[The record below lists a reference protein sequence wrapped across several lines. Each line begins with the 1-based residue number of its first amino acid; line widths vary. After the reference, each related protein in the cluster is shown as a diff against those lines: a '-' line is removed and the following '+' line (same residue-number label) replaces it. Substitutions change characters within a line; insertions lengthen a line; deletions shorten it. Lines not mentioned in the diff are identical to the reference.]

1 MHLRLQP
8 EAATRGCN
16 PRLQPHA
23 PEAAAARAAG
33 VPRCSSPASPWRAR
47 SATPSPC
54 CCSAAGAP
62 ASRMA
67 RSQRPSSSSSPEP
80 PAHSR
85 RRRGRMGPPPSTCG
99 RGSCSSCYRAFA
111 SGSKRAPR
119 APAAACPPL
128 ALWGGRLRSG
138 HPQSLGSQLD
148 LPRTRSCCATGW
160 RASSLEVASSVC
172 HSLEAPRSS
181 DGSAL
186 GPGCSVLSRV
196 EPEAHGSRRGAMAVV
211 PPPSTSHSSR
221 RSRVPHP
228 RRTCSSSRA
237 GWLGHSR
244 RTPSL

>member
-1 MHLRLQP
+1 MSTTLLLGLELISDIGARARTEWCAATACAAGCNPRIGGCNPMRHRLQP
-8 EAATRGCN
+8 THS
-16 PRLQPHA
+16 RLQPHA

-80 PAHSR
+80 PARSR

-99 RGSCSSCYRAFA
+99 RGLCSSCYRAFA

-128 ALWGGRLRSG
+128 ALRGGRLRSG

-160 RASSLEVASSVC
+160 RTSSLEVASSVR
-172 HSLEAPRSS
+172 HSMEAPRFS
-181 DGSAL
+181 DGSLLWDRAAL
-186 GPGCSVLSRV
+186 CCR
-196 EPEAHGSRRGAMAVV
+196 E
-211 PPPSTSHSSR
+211 
-221 RSRVPHP
+221 
-228 RRTCSSSRA
+228 
-237 GWLGHSR
+237 
-244 RTPSL
+244 